1 MTQLMQ
7 KAKEPCGTQCG
18 GTELKKRLLVNLFEH
33 ITSRRRFHFALLVIL
48 TIISSF
54 AEIFSLGSI
63 VPFIAILTQPEKIYS
78 YPFISEFSTY
88 LGARNANDLIA
99 PIAWIFIIAAIFAGM
114 SRVIILYLSIRL
126 GNSIGA
132 DLSVEMYRR
141 TLYQAYTTHI
151 TRSSSE
157 LISGITQKVTTTTSI
172 LTSLVSIAT
181 SSIIFSIIFLTL
193 IIIYPEIA
201 ALTFASFG
209 AVYLLITITTKRRI
223 RFNSDIVASQQTY
236 VVKALQE
243 GLGAIRDI
251 LLDRTQPLYVS
262 IFNGSIQALQRATGE
277 NLFITLAPRYI
288 MEALALVLIG
298 LFSIIVSNPGQLNSS
313 LPALAALALG
323 AQRLL
328 PLLQQLYANTAF
340 IKGSQ
345 SALQDVLLI
354 LNQPIQ
360 GYIVDQNSE
369 SINFSKQIEFKD
381 VRFSYTPQGPIIL
394 DNFNLCIKKGSVI
407 GIVGTTGSGKST
419 VTDLLMC
426 LLLPTSG
433 QILIDSEPLTF
444 DNISAWQKILSHV
457 PQNIYLT
464 DDSILKNIAFGIPFN
479 QINIEK
485 VKYAARKAQLYD
497 FVTNLHD
504 GFDTIVGERGV
515 RLSGGQR
522 QRIGIARA
530 LYKDAAV
537 LIFDEATS
545 ALDTETENAVMES
558 ISNLG
563 DELTIIL
570 VAHRISTLT
579 RCDQILELSRAG
591 HAARWTYKEYCT
603 NLQK

>member
-1 MTQLMQ
+1 MTQLIQ
-7 KAKEPCGTQCG
+7 KTKEPCDTQCG
-18 GTELKKRLLVNLFEH
+18 GTQSKKRLLVNLFEH
-33 ITSRRRFHFALLVIL
+33 ITSRRRFQFALLVIL
-48 TIISSF
+48 TIIGSF

-78 YPFISEFSTY
+78 YPFISTFSTY
-88 LGARNANDLIA
+88 LGAQNANDLIA
-99 PIAWIFIIAAIFAGM
+99 PIAWVFIIAAIFAGV

-126 GNSIGA
+126 GNVIGA

-141 TLYQAYTTHI
+141 TLYQPYTTHI
-151 TRSSSE
+151 SRSSSE
-157 LISGITQKVTTTTSI
+157 LISGITQKVATTTSI
-172 LTSLVSIAT
+172 LTSFVSIIT
-181 SSIIFSIIFLTL
+181 SSIIFSAIFVTL

-201 ALTFASFG
+201 TLTFASFG
-209 AVYLLITITTKRRI
+209 GAYILITITTKRRL
-223 RFNSDIVASQQTY
+223 RFNSDVVAKQQTY
-236 VVKALQE
+236 VVKGLQE

-262 IFNGSIQALQRATGE
+262 IFNRSIQALQRATGE

-298 LFSIIVSNPGQLNSS
+298 LFSIIVSNPGQLNSA

-323 AQRLL
+323 TQRLL

-345 SALQDVLLI
+345 TSLEDVLLI

-360 GYIVDQNSE
+360 RYIADQNGK
-369 SINFSKQIEFKD
+369 SIKFSKQIEFKD
-381 VRFSYTPQGPIIL
+381 VNFSYAPQGPAVL
-394 DNFNLCIKKGSVI
+394 DNFNLSIKRGSVT

-433 QILIDSEPLTF
+433 QIIIDDEPLTF
-444 DNISAWQKILSHV
+444 DNIGAWQKHISHV

-464 DDSILKNIAFGIPFN
+464 DESILKNIAFGVPEN
-479 QINIEK
+479 EINIEK
-485 VKYAARKAQLYD
+485 VKSSARKAQLYE
-497 FVTNLHD
+497 FVVNLHD

-558 ISNLG
+558 ISKLG
-563 DELTIIL
+563 DEITIIL
-570 VAHRISTLT
+570 VAHRISTLS

-603 NLQK
+603 NFQK